1 MASWV
6 LTHLLAHV
14 AGRGHDATP
23 LRHLPGLRGR
33 DLDDPDTRVSDRAA
47 VEAWRVAQEITH
59 DDALGLHLARSI
71 PAGALDLLEYAF
83 RASATFAA
91 GLEQLSRYG
100 RVMSDRAATRLT
112 LDDDGLRV
120 TFGPPATAAAQRQR
134 SEFALALVVRLAREA
149 TGVALAPLE
158 VRFAHR
164 APESL
169 FEHRA
174 FFRAAL
180 RFEEASNE
188 LLFDPSDA
196 ARPLRSGDP
205 ALLGVARRRLDKMLG
220 QIPPEDDSIAA
231 RVKRVL
237 LETLARGEPTA
248 AAVARELGLSDRT
261 LQRRLRAEGTWFRGI
276 LDAVRG
282 ELAVALLREPG
293 VGIAEIAFFLGY
305 SEPAAFH
312 RSFRRWT
319 GQTPLAYRRSVRA
332 A

>member
-1 MASWV
+1 
-6 LTHLLAHV
+6 
-14 AGRGHDATP
+14 
-23 LRHLPGLRGR
+23 
-33 DLDDPDTRVSDRAA
+33 
-47 VEAWRVAQEITH
+47 
-59 DDALGLHLARSI
+59 
-71 PAGALDLLEYAF
+71 
-83 RASATFAA
+83 
-91 GLEQLSRYG
+91 
-100 RVMSDRAATRLT
+100 MSDRAATRLT

-134 SEFALALVVRLAREA
+134 SEFALALVVRFAREA

-158 VRFAHR
+158 VRFPHR

-174 FFRAAL
+174 FFRAPL

-188 LLFDPSDA
+188 LLFDPADA